1 LTRRVEI
8 SRLTGHAVCVC
19 NLCINSCVTDR
30 LDGGSTL
37 MVGCGAKPTSRAT
50 GGVAVIGQRVTRGP
64 PTTKFTSVVNTLLM
78 VYVYDVAL
86 HGWRRGIHVHYS
98 Q

>member
-1 LTRRVEI
+1 LTRPVEI

-19 NLCINSCVTDR
+19 NLCINSCNLCINSCVTDR
-30 LDGGSTL
+30 LDGGRTL
-37 MVGCGAKPTSRAT
+37 MVGSGAKPHTRAT

-64 PTTKFTSVVNTLLM
+64 PTTKFTSVVNTLVM

-86 HGWRRGIHVHYS
+86 HG
-98 Q
+98 